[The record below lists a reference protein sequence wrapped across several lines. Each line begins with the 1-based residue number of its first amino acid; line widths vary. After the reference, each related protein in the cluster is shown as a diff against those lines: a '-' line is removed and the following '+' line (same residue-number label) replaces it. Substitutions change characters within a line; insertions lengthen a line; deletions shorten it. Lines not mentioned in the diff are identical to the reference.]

1 MKKTLCVSSVF
12 ISVFYLQQIGAEN
25 PQLQKVID
33 VLDAIKAKASSV
45 GLLC

>member
-12 ISVFYLQQIGAEN
+12 ISVFYLQQIGAAN